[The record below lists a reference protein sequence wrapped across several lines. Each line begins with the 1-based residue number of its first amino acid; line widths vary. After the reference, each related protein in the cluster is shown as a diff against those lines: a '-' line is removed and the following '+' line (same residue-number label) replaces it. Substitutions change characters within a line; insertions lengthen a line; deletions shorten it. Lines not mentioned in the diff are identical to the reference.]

1 MRKEWFLK
9 RDIAKIASCT
19 KCELAYWCATAKT
32 SIDLKKLTGTA
43 CDFNSFYIFLPTAIL
58 KSRRF

>member
-9 RDIAKIASCT
+9 RDIAKITSCT
-19 KCELAYWCATAKT
+19 KCELMEWCSTAKT

-43 CDFNSFYIFLPTAIL
+43 CDFSSFYIFLPTAIL
-58 KSRRF
+58 KRKRF

>member
-9 RDIAKIASCT
+9 RDTTKITSCT
-19 KCELAYWCATAKT
+19 KCELMEWCATAKT

-43 CDFNSFYIFLPTAIL
+43 CDFSSFYIFLPTTIL
-58 KSRRF
+58 KRRRF

>member
-9 RDIAKIASCT
+9 RDTEKITSCT
-19 KCELAYWCATAKT
+19 KCELVEWCATAKT

-43 CDFNSFYIFLPTAIL
+43 CDFNSFYIFLPTTIL
-58 KSRRF
+58 KRKRF